1 MWESNQH
8 QGGFP
13 VSNVNLALGSKAEK
27 RAFYKNALWIMLP
40 IALQNLMDTAV
51 GSADVIMLS
60 YVSQNALSAS
70 SLAGQ
75 VYFNMST
82 LIYGLSSASAIMAAQ
97 YWGKGDRRTVEKVL
111 GIAIRIALMVSIPFA
126 LAAAVCPAQIMRIF
140 TDDLALIAEGEK
152 YLRVVSASY
161 VLGAFAQIYLSL
173 MRSEERAMIT
183 AVILFSAEIMYVALN
198 ACFIFGIGPFP
209 LLGIS
214 GVALATTI
222 TRLVEAIVCV
232 VDGAM
237 CKRVA
242 LRIKH
247 IFAKGGALVKDFL
260 CMAIPAA
267 ANDIVWGLAFSVY
280 SVILGH
286 LSSDIVA
293 ANSVATVVRNLGTVM
308 CFGTASA
315 AGIVLGKTLGENKLA
330 EAKVYAKRFVG
341 MAIWTALIGGVVILL
356 LRPLV
361 MAFMAFSVKDATQ
374 TAKDYLGLMLYI
386 NAYYI
391 MGVSLNTMLIC
402 GIFRSGGDVRYGLI
416 CDAIS
421 MWVYAVPMGLFCAF
435 VLKLPEMWVYFI
447 LCLDEF
453 VKLPVNFWYY
463 RKRKW
468 LKNITRDDA

>member
-1 MWESNQH
+1 M
-8 QGGFP
+8 
-13 VSNVNLALGSKAEK
+13 VNPALGSKAEK

-51 GSADVIMLS
+51 NSADVIMLS
-60 YVSQNALSAS
+60 YVSQDALSAS

-75 VYFNMST
+75 VYFIMSN
-82 LIYGLSSASAIMAAQ
+82 LIYGLSSASSIMAAQ
-97 YWGKGDRRTVEKVL
+97 YWGKGDRRTVERVL
-111 GIAIRIALMVSIPFA
+111 GVALRIALMVSIPFA
-126 LAAAVCPAQIMRIF
+126 LAAAICPATIMRIF
-140 TDDLALIAEGEK
+140 TDDTALILEGEK

-161 VLGAFAQIYLSL
+161 VLGAFAQIYLSV
-173 MRSEERAMIT
+173 MRSVERVMTT
-183 AVILFSAEIMYVALN
+183 AVVHCSAVIMNVVLN
-198 ACFIFGIGPFP
+198 ACFIFGWGPFP
-209 LLGIS
+209 QLGIV

-222 TRLVEAIVCV
+222 TRAVEAVVCV
-232 VDGAM
+232 IDGRL
-237 CKRVA
+237 CRRIT
-242 LRIKH
+242 LRIRDM
-247 IFAKGGALVKDFL
+247 FAKGGALVKDFL
-260 CMAIPAA
+260 HIAVPAA
-267 ANDIVWGLAFSVY
+267 GNDIVWGLAFSVY

-308 CFGTASA
+308 CFGTANA
-315 AGIVLGKTLGENKLA
+315 AGIVLGKTLGENKLE

-341 MAIWTALIGGVVILL
+341 MAVWTALIGGVAILL

-361 MAFMAFSVKDATQ
+361 MQFMHISVKDATQ

-391 MGVSLNTMLIC
+391 MGMSLNTMLIC

-416 CDAIS
+416 CDTVA
-421 MWVYAVPMGLFCAF
+421 MWGYAVPVGLFCAF

-468 LKNITRDDA
+468 LKNITRDES

>member
-1 MWESNQH
+1 MSNM
-8 QGGFP
+8 
-13 VSNVNLALGSKAEK
+13 VNPTLGSKAEK

-51 GSADVIMLS
+51 NSADVIMLS
-60 YVSQNALSAS
+60 YVSQDALSAS

-75 VYFNMST
+75 VYFIMSN
-82 LIYGLSSASAIMAAQ
+82 LIYGLSSASSIMAAQ
-97 YWGKGDRRTVEKVL
+97 YWGKGDRRTVERVL
-111 GIAIRIALMVSIPFA
+111 GVALRIALMVSIPFA
-126 LAAAVCPAQIMRIF
+126 LAAAICPAAIMRIF
-140 TDDLALIAEGEK
+140 TDDAALILEGEK

-161 VLGAFAQIYLSL
+161 VLGAFAQIYLSV
-173 MRSEERAMIT
+173 MRSVERVMTT
-183 AVILFSAEIMYVALN
+183 AVIHCGAVVMNVALN

-209 LLGIS
+209 QLGIV

-222 TRLVEAIVCV
+222 TRAVEATVCV
-232 VDGAM
+232 VDGRL
-237 CKRVA
+237 CRRIRLRVRD
-242 LRIKH
+242 L
-247 IFAKGGALVKDFL
+247 FTKGGQLVKDFL
-260 CMAIPAA
+260 HIAMPAA
-267 ANDIVWGLAFSVY
+267 GNDIVWGLAFSVY
-280 SVILGH
+280 SMILGH

-315 AGIVLGKTLGENKLA
+315 AGIVLGKTLGENKLE
-330 EAKVYAKRFVG
+330 EAKAYAKRFIG
-341 MAIWTALIGGVVILL
+341 MAVWTALIGGVAILL

-361 MAFMAFSVKDATQ
+361 MQFMHISVKDATQ

-391 MGVSLNTMLIC
+391 MGISLNTMLIC

-416 CDAIS
+416 CDTVA
-421 MWVYAVPMGLFCAF
+421 MWGYAVPIGLLCAF

-463 RKRKW
+463 GKRKW
-468 LKNITRDDA
+468 LKNITRDET

>member
-1 MWESNQH
+1 MNTKAI
-8 QGGFP
+8 P
-13 VSNVNLALGSKAEK
+13 ALGSKAEK
-27 RAFYKNALWIMLP
+27 WAFYKNALWIMLP

-51 GSADVIMLS
+51 NSADVIMLS
-60 YVSQNALSAS
+60 YVSQDALSAS

-75 VYFNMST
+75 VYFVMSN
-82 LIYGLSSASAIMAAQ
+82 LIYGLSSASSIMAAQ
-97 YWGKGDRRTVEKVL
+97 YWGKGDRRTVERVL
-111 GIAIRIALMVSIPFA
+111 GVALRIALMVSIPFA
-126 LAAAVCPAQIMRIF
+126 LAAAICPAAIMRIF
-140 TDDLALIAEGEK
+140 TDDMALILEGEK

-161 VLGAFAQIYLSL
+161 VLGAVSQIYLSV
-173 MRSEERAMIT
+173 MRSVERVMTT
-183 AVILFSAEIMYVALN
+183 AVIHCGAVLMNVVLN

-209 LLGIS
+209 QLGIT

-222 TRLVEAIVCV
+222 TRAVEAVVCII
-232 VDGAM
+232 DGRL
-237 CKRVA
+237 CRRVT
-242 LRIKH
+242 LH
-247 IFAKGGALVKDFL
+247 IRDLFAKGGALVKDFL
-260 CMAIPAA
+260 HIAVPAA
-267 ANDIVWGLAFSVY
+267 GNDIVWGLAFSVY
-280 SVILGH
+280 SIILGH

-315 AGIVLGKTLGENKLA
+315 AGIVLGKTLGENKLE
-330 EAKVYAKRFVG
+330 EAKTYAKRFVG
-341 MAIWTALIGGVVILL
+341 MAVWTALIGGVAILL

-361 MAFMAFSVKDATQ
+361 MQFMHISVKDATQ

-391 MGVSLNTMLIC
+391 MGISLNTMLIC

-416 CDAIS
+416 CDTVA
-421 MWVYAVPMGLFCAF
+421 MWGYAVPVGLLCAF

-463 RKRKW
+463 GKRKW
-468 LKNITRDDA
+468 LKNITRDET

>member
-1 MWESNQH
+1 MN
-8 QGGFP
+8 G
-13 VSNVNLALGSKAEK
+13 NTNARLGSSAEK

-40 IALQNLMDTAV
+40 IAFQNLMDTAV
-51 GSADVIMLS
+51 NSADVIMLS
-60 YVSQNALSAS
+60 YVSQDALSAS

-75 VYFNMST
+75 VYFIMSN
-82 LIYGLSSASAIMAAQ
+82 LIYGLSSASSVMAAQ

-111 GIAIRIALMVSIPFA
+111 GVAIRIALLVSLPFA
-126 LAAAVCPAQIMRIF
+126 LAAALFPGQVMSIF
-140 TDDLALIAEGEK
+140 TPDPALIAEGEK

-161 VLGAFAQIYLSL
+161 VLGAFAQIYLSV
-173 MRSEERAMIT
+173 MRSVERVMTT
-183 AVILFSAEIMYVALN
+183 AVVHCCAVGMNVVLN
-198 ACFIFGIGPFP
+198 ACFIFGLGPFP
-209 LLGIS
+209 QLGIV

-222 TRLVEAIVCV
+222 TRTVETLVCI

-237 CKRVA
+237 CRRVT
-242 LRIKH
+242 LRIRD
-247 IFAKGGALVKDFL
+247 IVTRGGTLVKDFL
-260 CMAIPAA
+260 RIAVPAA
-267 ANDIVWGLAFSVY
+267 GNDIIWGLAFSVY

-315 AGIVLGKTLGENKLA
+315 AGIVLGKTMGENKLE
-330 EAKVYAKRFVG
+330 EAKAYAKRFIG
-341 MAIWTALIGGVVILL
+341 MAVWTALIGGAVILL

-361 MAFMAFSVKDATQ
+361 MTFMHISVKDATQ
-374 TAKDYLGLMLYI
+374 TAKDYLGLMLFI

-391 MGVSLNTMLIC
+391 MGMSLNTMLIC
-402 GIFRSGGDVRYGLI
+402 GIFRAGGDVRYGLI
-416 CDAIS
+416 CDTFA
-421 MWVYAVPMGLFCAF
+421 MWGYAVPVGLICAF

-468 LKNITRDDA
+468 LKNITREEA

>member
-1 MWESNQH
+1 MK
-8 QGGFP
+8 G
-13 VSNVNLALGSKAEK
+13 NVNAAPLGSRAEK
-27 RAFYKNALWIMLP
+27 RAFYKNVLWIMLP

-51 GSADVIMLS
+51 NSADVIMLS
-60 YVSQNALSAS
+60 YVSQDALSAS

-75 VYFNMST
+75 VYFIMSN
-82 LIYGLSSASAIMAAQ
+82 LIYGLSSASAVMAAQ

-111 GIAIRIALMVSIPFA
+111 GVAVRIALIVSVPFA

-140 TDDLALIAEGEK
+140 TDDLALIQEGEK

-161 VLGAFAQIYLSL
+161 VLGAFAQIYLSV
-173 MRSEERAMIT
+173 MRSVERVIVT
-183 AVILFSAEIMYVALN
+183 AAVHCSAVCLNVLLN
-198 ACFIFGIGPFP
+198 ACFIFGLGPFP
-209 LLGIS
+209 QLGIT

-222 TRLVEAIVCV
+222 TRAIEAVVCMG
-232 VDGAM
+232 DGVL
-237 CKRVA
+237 CRRIT
-242 LRIKH
+242 LRIRY
-247 IFAKGGALVKDFL
+247 IIARGGALVRDFL
-260 CMAIPAA
+260 RLAVPAA
-267 ANDIVWGLAFSVY
+267 GNDIIWGLAFSVY

-315 AGIVLGKTLGENKLA
+315 AGIVLGKTMGENKLE
-330 EAKVYAKRFVG
+330 EAKTYARRCVG
-341 MAIWTALIGGVVILL
+341 MAVWTALIGGAAILL

-361 MAFMAFSVKDATQ
+361 MDFMHLSVKDATQ

-391 MGVSLNTMLIC
+391 MGMSLNTMLIC
-402 GIFRSGGDVRYGLI
+402 GIFRAGGDVRYGLI
-416 CDAIS
+416 CDTLA
-421 MWVYAVPMGLFCAF
+421 MWGYAVPVGMICAF
-435 VLKLPEMWVYFI
+435 LLKLPEMWVYFI

-463 RKRKW
+463 RKRRW
-468 LKNITRDDA
+468 LRNITRDEV

>member
-1 MWESNQH
+1 MN
-8 QGGFP
+8 GNP
-13 VSNVNLALGSKAEK
+13 AARLGSPAEK

-51 GSADVIMLS
+51 NSADVIMLS

-75 VYFNMST
+75 VYFIMSN
-82 LIYGLSSASAIMAAQ
+82 LIYGLSSASAVMAAQ
-97 YWGKGDRRTVEKVL
+97 YWGKGDARTVEKVL
-111 GIAIRIALMVSIPFA
+111 AVAVRIALMVSLPFA
-126 LAAAVCPAQIMRIF
+126 VAAAACPGAIMRIF
-140 TDDLALIAEGEK
+140 TDDTALIAEGVK
-152 YLRVVSASY
+152 YLRAVSASY
-161 VLGAFAQIYLSL
+161 VLGAFAQIYLSV
-173 MRSEERAMIT
+173 MRSVERVVVT
-183 AVILFSAEIMYVALN
+183 AVIHCCAVGLNVLLN

-209 LLGIS
+209 ELEIT

-222 TRLVEAIVCV
+222 TRAIEAVVCI
-232 VDGAM
+232 VDGSM
-237 CKRVA
+237 CR
-242 LRIKH
+242 RIKLRLRSL
-247 IFAKGGALVKDFL
+247 FAKGGALVKDFL
-260 CMAIPAA
+260 RMAIPAA
-267 ANDIVWGLAFSVY
+267 GNDIVWGLAFSVY

-315 AGIVLGKTLGENKLA
+315 AGIVLGKTLGENRLE

-341 MAIWTALIGGVVILL
+341 MAVWTALIGGAVILL
-356 LRPLV
+356 IRPLV
-361 MAFMAFSVKDATQ
+361 GSFMDIAVKDATQ
-374 TAKDYLGLMLYI
+374 TAKDELNIMLYI

-391 MGVSLNTMLIC
+391 MGMSLNTMLIC

-416 CDAIS
+416 CDTLS
-421 MWVYAVPMGLFCAF
+421 MWGYAVPMGLLCAF
-435 VLKLPEMWVYFI
+435 VFKLPEMWVYFI

-463 RKRKW
+463 RKRRW
-468 LKNITRDDA
+468 LKNITRDNA

>member
-1 MWESNQH
+1 MNSKAI
-8 QGGFP
+8 P
-13 VSNVNLALGSKAEK
+13 ALGSKAEK

-51 GSADVIMLS
+51 NSADVIMLS
-60 YVSQNALSAS
+60 YVSQDALSAS

-75 VYFNMST
+75 VYFIMSN

-97 YWGKGDRRTVEKVL
+97 YWGRGDRRTVERVL
-111 GIAIRIALMVSIPFA
+111 GVALRIALIVSIPFA
-126 LAAAVCPAQIMRIF
+126 LAAAICPAAIMRIF

-161 VLGAFAQIYLSL
+161 VLGAFAQIYLSV
-173 MRSEERAMIT
+173 MRSVERVMMT
-183 AVILFSAEIMYVALN
+183 AVIHCSAVIMNVVLN

-209 LLGIS
+209 QLGIT

-222 TRLVEAIVCV
+222 TRAVEAFVCII
-232 VDGAM
+232 DGRL
-237 CKRVA
+237 CHRIRLRVRD
-242 LRIKH
+242 L
-247 IFAKGGALVKDFL
+247 FVKGGQLVKDFL
-260 CMAIPAA
+260 RIAVPAA
-267 ANDIVWGLAFSVY
+267 GNDIVWGLAFSVY

-315 AGIVLGKTLGENKLA
+315 AGIVLGKTLGENKLE

-341 MAIWTALIGGVVILL
+341 MAVWTALIGGAVILL

-361 MAFMAFSVKDATQ
+361 MQFMHLSVKDATQ

-391 MGVSLNTMLIC
+391 MGISLNTMLIC

-416 CDAIS
+416 CDTFA
-421 MWVYAVPMGLFCAF
+421 MWGYAVPVGLLCAF
-435 VLKLPEMWVYFI
+435 VLELPEMWVYFI

>member
-1 MWESNQH
+1 MN
-8 QGGFP
+8 G
-13 VSNVNLALGSKAEK
+13 NAAATLGSRAEK

-51 GSADVIMLS
+51 HSADVIMLS

-75 VYFNMST
+75 VYFIMSN
-82 LIYGLSSASAIMAAQ
+82 LIYGLSSASAVMAAQ
-97 YWGKGDRRTVEKVL
+97 YWGKGDARTVERVM
-111 GIAIRIALMVSIPFA
+111 GVAVRIALMVSLPFA
-126 LAAAVCPAQIMRIF
+126 LAAAACPEAIMRIF
-140 TDDLALIAEGEK
+140 TDDAALIAEGVK
-152 YLRVVSASY
+152 YLRTVSASY
-161 VLGAFAQIYLSL
+161 VLGAFAQIYLSV
-173 MRSEERAMIT
+173 MRSVERVLIT
-183 AVILFSAEIMYVALN
+183 AVIHCCAVGMNVVLN

-209 LLGIS
+209 QLGIT

-222 TRLVEAIVCV
+222 TRAIETLVCI
-232 VDGAM
+232 VDGTT
-237 CKRVA
+237 CRRITLRV
-242 LRIKH
+242 KD
-247 IFAKGGALVKDFL
+247 IFARGGALVKDFL
-260 CMAIPAA
+260 HIAIPAA
-267 ANDIVWGLAFSVY
+267 GNDIIWGLAFSVY

-315 AGIVLGKTLGENKLA
+315 AGIVLGKTLGENKLE

-341 MAIWTALIGGVVILL
+341 MAVWTALIGGAVILL
-356 LRPLV
+356 IRPLV
-361 MAFMAFSVKDATQ
+361 LNFMHLSVKDATQ
-374 TAKDYLGLMLYI
+374 VAKDELSIMLFI

-391 MGVSLNTMLIC
+391 MGMSLNTMLIC

-416 CDAIS
+416 CDTLS
-421 MWVYAVPMGLFCAF
+421 MWGYAVPVGLLCAF

-463 RKRKW
+463 RKRRW
-468 LKNITRDDA
+468 LKNITRDQA

>member
-1 MWESNQH
+1 M
-8 QGGFP
+8 
-13 VSNVNLALGSKAEK
+13 VNPTLGSKAEK

-51 GSADVIMLS
+51 NSADVIMLS
-60 YVSQNALSAS
+60 YVSQDALSAS

-75 VYFNMST
+75 VYFIMSN
-82 LIYGLSSASAIMAAQ
+82 LIYGLSSASSIMAAQ
-97 YWGKGDRRTVEKVL
+97 YWGKGDRRTVERVL
-111 GIAIRIALMVSIPFA
+111 GVALRIALMVSIPFA
-126 LAAAVCPAQIMRIF
+126 LAAAICPAAIMRIF
-140 TDDLALIAEGEK
+140 TDDAALILEGEK

-161 VLGAFAQIYLSL
+161 VLGAFAQIYLSV
-173 MRSEERAMIT
+173 MRSVERVMTT
-183 AVILFSAEIMYVALN
+183 AVIHCGAVVMNVALN

-209 LLGIS
+209 QLGIV

-222 TRLVEAIVCV
+222 TRAVEATVCV
-232 VDGAM
+232 IDGRL
-237 CKRVA
+237 CR
-242 LRIKH
+242 RIRLH
-247 IFAKGGALVKDFL
+247 IRDLFTKGGALVKDFL
-260 CMAIPAA
+260 HIAMPAA
-267 ANDIVWGLAFSVY
+267 GNDIVWGLAFSVY
-280 SVILGH
+280 SMILGH

-315 AGIVLGKTLGENKLA
+315 AGIVLGKTLGENKLE
-330 EAKVYAKRFVG
+330 EAKAYAKRFIG
-341 MAIWTALIGGVVILL
+341 MAVWTALIGGVAILL

-361 MAFMAFSVKDATQ
+361 MQFMHISVKDATQ

-391 MGVSLNTMLIC
+391 MGISLNTMLIC

-416 CDAIS
+416 CDTVA
-421 MWVYAVPMGLFCAF
+421 MWGYAVPIGLLCAF

-463 RKRKW
+463 GKRKW
-468 LKNITRDDA
+468 LKNITRDET

>member
-1 MWESNQH
+1 MNDQVA
-8 QGGFP
+8 P
-13 VSNVNLALGSKAEK
+13 VLGSRAEK

-51 GSADVIMLS
+51 NSADVIMLS
-60 YVSQNALSAS
+60 YVSQAALSAS

-75 VYFNMST
+75 VYFIMSN
-82 LIYGLSSASAIMAAQ
+82 LIFGLSSASAIMAAQ
-97 YWGKGDRRTVEKVL
+97 YWGKGDCSTVEKVL
-111 GIAIRIALMVSIPFA
+111 GMAVRIALMVSIPFA
-126 LAAAVCPAQIMRIF
+126 LAAAVFPAGIMRIF
-140 TDDLALIAEGEK
+140 TPDPVLIEEGVK
-152 YLRVVSASY
+152 YLRVMSVSY
-161 VLGAFAQIYLSL
+161 VLGAFATIYLSV
-173 MRSEERAMIT
+173 MRSVERVMIT
-183 AVILFSAEIMYVALN
+183 AVIHCSAVLMNVALN

-209 LLGIS
+209 QMGIE
-214 GVALATTI
+214 GVALATTL
-222 TRLVEAIVCV
+222 TRTAEAIVCLL
-232 VDGAM
+232 DG
-237 CKRVA
+237 RISR
-242 LRIKH
+242 RIKLR
-247 IFAKGGALVKDFL
+247 AKYLLQKGGQLMKDFL
-260 CMAIPAA
+260 RMAVPAA
-267 ANDIVWGLAFSVY
+267 GNDIVWGLAFSVY

-341 MAIWTALIGGVVILL
+341 MAVWTALIGGVVILL

-361 MAFMAFSVKDATQ
+361 MIFMDISVKDATQ

-416 CDAIS
+416 CDAFA
-421 MWVYAVPMGLFCAF
+421 MWVYAVPVGLFCAF

-463 RKRKW
+463 RKGKW
-468 LKNITRDDA
+468 LRNITRDEV